1 MWTAA
6 VLLSDSAALHVLL
19 KLVLLMRKSTVSHP
33 SVCLC
38 FTPAVC
44 CCVLLGSELKVTL
57 R

>member
-19 KLVLLMRKSTVSHP
+19 KPVLLMRKSTVSHP

-38 FTPAVC
+38 FSPAVC